1 MDEKTTDNPPT
12 VEASYLSGKL
22 LLAMPGIGDPR
33 FHRSV
38 IFLCVHDEQGAMGLV
53 INTEAPDIN
62 FGQVIDNLG
71 LQSDIEVDLDALKL
85 PVISGGPVEGSRGFL
100 LHTAEFRHQDTIE
113 ISPEFSLTG
122 TTDALQDII
131 DGKGPDE
138 ALFILGYAGW
148 TAGQLEQELQQNA
161 WLVLDPDPD
170 LVFAPDIQ
178 AKWTLALDKLGLDPA
193 LLSSDTGGQA

>member
-53 INTEAPDIN
+53 INTEVPDIN

>member
-53 INTEAPDIN
+53 INTEVPDIN

-170 LVFAPDIQ
+170 LVFAPDIH
-178 AKWTLALDKLGLDPA
+178 AKWTLALDKPGLDPA

>member
-53 INTEAPDIN
+53 INTEVPDIN

-71 LQSDIEVDLDALKL
+71 LQSDIEVDLDALKF

>member
-53 INTEAPDIN
+53 INTEVPDIN

-170 LVFAPDIQ
+170 LVFAPDIH

>member
-53 INTEAPDIN
+53 INTEVPDIN

-161 WLVLDPDPD
+161 WLVLDPDPA